1 MDEST
6 EMQTTIQEY
15 EALITSLVSSDIS
28 PEFIRS
34 LAIRNARMS
43 DWVRNTRH
51 RVKTVLISR
60 SAMQKRPRIQ

>member
-43 DWVRNTRH
+43 DWVRNARH

-60 SAMQKRPRIQ
+60 SAMQKRPRSQ